1 MPEIARFYGMVIKM
15 FFRDGERDTPHI
27 HVIYGDCA
35 GLIDLET
42 GEMLEG
48 DLPLCLTRGL
58 FEQAEVAGGGYGV
71 CWNDEIDLSCNE
83 LYANG
88 KAADEA
94 EGAT

>member
-1 MPEIARFYGMVIKM
+1 M
-15 FFRDGERDTPHI
+15 FHTIETVVALPGYKLSVLFRSGERKVYD
-27 HVIYGDCA
+27 VGA
-35 GLIDLET
+35 LMERR
-42 GEMLEG
+42 EEF
-48 DLPLCLTRGL
+48 LPLRLTRGL